1 MLNPALTQV
10 VCIILQSFI
19 SRNLVF
25 CNGRPAEEHF
35 KNPRSS
41 DRLVCLSTTEKTNM
55 VYVSETDGELRDCQL
70 SDLWVM
76 YTSQVDRLIKDMLSL
91 VLWGKET
98 KN

>member
-1 MLNPALTQV
+1 
-10 VCIILQSFI
+10 
-19 SRNLVF
+19 
-25 CNGRPAEEHF
+25 
-35 KNPRSS
+35 
-41 DRLVCLSTTEKTNM
+41 M